1 MDGSVLGFGSVLG
14 IDELLTVVW
23 VVLWLLNLPLSSF
36 ISSEFVQIRFVDAS
50 KFVYVK
56 MV

>member
-1 MDGSVLGFGSVLG
+1 VDGSVLGFGSVLG